1 MNTNS
6 VELRIKNFNFEVITF
21 LEFTQP
27 LEFSWNSVQMGTYF
41 WMTKPL
47 TSLLFLFF
55 FFFSCTFFPCFT
67 DLKLF
72 LQLHPTNL
80 YIEMLSGQ
88 YTWKVTASVIWFLCH
103 LLYSWMWMVV
113 CYSFFFFFFP
123 PGFTLFRQLFFDPDL
138 FPTYFRQTS
147 ITQCFLHRNKDW
159 DAYHVKEVLKTHL
172 KKEETACP
180 TISWKGENKK
190 CKTEMEDEGWKKAK
204 NL

>member
-6 VELRIKNFNFEVITF
+6 VELRIKNFNFEVILGVYTAFGIFLKFCTDGHVLLNDQTF
-21 LEFTQP
+21 DLSPFP
-27 LEFSWNSVQMGTYF
+27 
-41 WMTKPL
+41 
-47 TSLLFLFF
+47 FF